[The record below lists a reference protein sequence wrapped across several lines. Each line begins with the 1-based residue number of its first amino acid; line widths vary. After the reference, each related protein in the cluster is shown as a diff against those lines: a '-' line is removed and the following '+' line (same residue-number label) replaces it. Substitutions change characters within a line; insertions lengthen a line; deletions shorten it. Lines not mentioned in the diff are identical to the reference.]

1 MIVKSSN
8 IKWHKGGVSQYD
20 RAKLL
25 NQKPMLLW
33 FTGLSGSGKSTV
45 AREVENQL
53 FQQNKLVYVLDGD
66 NVRFGLNRDLSF
78 SLGDR
83 KENIRRIGE
92 TAKLMVDAG
101 FIIICAFI
109 SPFNQDRKDIREKVG
124 TENFVEIYV
133 KCSLQECENRD
144 VKGLYKLARKGEIN
158 NFTGISSPY
167 EEPQNPEIVI
177 DTDKFSIEDSTNKV
191 IEYLKERGI

>member
-8 IKWHKGGVSQYD
+8 IKWHKGGVSQSD